1 MGAKRVKIELIKNE
15 RSRLLTYK
23 KRKASLLKKISEF
36 CILCDVKACLIIFS
50 GNNGAKGGEE
60 LETWAPESCTVEEL
74 IQQYRSSDKPMKNF
88 TVTDYF
94 REKKKRLDVELSKV
108 RKQIYKLKF
117 PSWDERLDNFS
128 VDQLGVVL
136 GQLDSKLKLADER
149 ITALT
154 AAERA
159 TGCLVPPAAFN
170 LPNPVTQDGGSVTER
185 EIDKGHTSKSLICSD
200 FNFLPLPSLSQWQS
214 SAVANGYSDNLY
226 STNSS
231 FYIPDRFNYFAPG
244 VGEFPP
250 YNNPRLMPE
259 FNPDTGINF
268 GMIQEYHQINNVPV
282 MMQSPPMPVRQ
293 EPVPNRGHHQGM
305 LMPVNV
311 GCQWVFDSDRMFGEN
326 SDGRGMEEMGY
337 ISSSG
342 FQQMAH
348 QFSSPAMA
356 APAGYSS
363 HPRMFLNQLDENN
376 IGGFEFDRGHHN
388 L

>member
-23 KRKASLLKKISEF
+23 KRKASLLKKINEF

-60 LETWAPESCTVEEL
+60 LETWAPQSCTVEEL
-74 IQQYRSSDKPMKNF
+74 IQQYRSSDKPSKCF

-94 REKKKRLDVELSKV
+94 TEKKKRVDVELSKV

-117 PSWDERLDNFS
+117 PSWDKRLDNFS

-136 GQLDSKLKLADER
+136 VQLDSKLKLADER

-159 TGCLVPPAAFN
+159 ITGLVPPVPINFHNSAIQEGC
-170 LPNPVTQDGGSVTER
+170 PVTER
-185 EIDKGHTSKSLICSD
+185 ELDQGYPSKSLICSD
-200 FNFLPLPSLSQWQS
+200 FNSHPLPSPSQWQS
-214 SAVANGYSDNLY
+214 SAMANGYSDKLY

-231 FYIPDRFNYFAPG
+231 FFIPDRFNYFAPG
-244 VGEFPP
+244 VGEFSP
-250 YNNPRLMPE
+250 YSPQLMQE
-259 FNPDTGINF
+259 FSPDKGMNF
-268 GMIQEYHQINNVPV
+268 SLMQQYQQSNDVPV
-282 MMQSPPMPVRQ
+282 TMQSLPMPVRQ
-293 EPVPNRGHHQGM
+293 EPVTNRGHHQGM
-305 LMPVNV
+305 LMPVN
-311 GCQWVFDSDRMFGEN
+311 GGSQWVFDSAGMLGVN
-326 SDGRGMEEMGY
+326 SDGGGGMEMGY
-337 ISSSG
+337 VPSSG
-342 FQQMAH
+342 FQQMQH

-356 APAGYSS
+356 AAAGYYS
-363 HPRMFLNQLDENN
+363 HPMMFLNQLDENN
-376 IGGFEFDRGHHN
+376 IGAFEFDRGDHN